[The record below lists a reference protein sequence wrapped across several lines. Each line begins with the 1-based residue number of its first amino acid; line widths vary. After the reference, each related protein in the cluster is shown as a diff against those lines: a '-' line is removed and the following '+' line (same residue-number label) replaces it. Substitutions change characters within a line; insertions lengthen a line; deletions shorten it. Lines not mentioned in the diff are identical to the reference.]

1 METDRPTVG
10 VKDAG
15 DLGQG
20 ARCGDGDGPD
30 KLLGIGSIGWGD

>member
-20 ARCGDGDGPD
+20 ARCGDGD
-30 KLLGIGSIGWGD
+30 KEMVLTNYWE